1 MAYLQGL
8 LLLVSGRLVF
18 YECFFSP
25 KQSNQSIPG
34 GFLLVARL
42 LCKDCERMTRS
53 RGLLGTTNGPAMGFG
68 ERGGLLKRWDHELVE
83 AM

>member
-1 MAYLQGL
+1 ML
-8 LLLVSGRLVF
+8 
-18 YECFFSP
+18 FFPLNNRISP
-25 KQSNQSIPG
+25 FPG

-53 RGLLGTTNGPAMGFG
+53 RGLLGTTSGPAMGFG

-83 AM
+83 AI